1 MEITT
6 KTIEQ
11 YQGYTLTLYTSEG
24 GRKMWELKDGNNDR
38 DFTLT
43 LKHNYDFENNTTNA
57 TVEVLVS
64 SGGAMNF
71 NDAADYA
78 EKIMNAAKD
87 ARYLTG
93 VIELT
98 EAKN

>member
-11 YQGYTLTLYTSEG
+11 YQGYTLTLHTAEG
-24 GRKMWELKDGNNDR
+24 GRKMWELKDENNDR

-43 LKHNYDFENNTTNA
+43 IKRDYDFENNTTNT

-64 SGGAMNF
+64 GGGAMNF

-78 EKIMNAAKD
+78 EKLMNASRD

-98 EAKN
+98 ESKN